1 MVVAVV
7 AVLSTVLLSLAVV
20 VAVAALPVLAVE
32 APRTV
37 AMRPQPVLV
46 PVRRLKAPTGVKAV
60 TVVLPVSLD
69 KQAVSVA
76 IPLILVVQAVPL
88 VLRW

>member
-1 MVVAVV
+1 MVAVVAVV
-7 AVLSTVLLSLAVV
+7 AVLLPLAVV
-20 VAVAALPVLAVE
+20 VAVAALPVLAVG
-32 APRTV
+32 ATRTV